1 MSDLEEPGRRH
12 LHPQQPAIE
21 DGVASEGSAQQGS
34 STGDDAPEVDAMTD
48 EVEATERTE
57 PAAAPSSRS
66 RRASQTATAGRGRKK
81 QAKQRSAG
89 RTALRES
96 VIVLGTAL
104 VLSLLIKT
112 FIAQAFFIPSQSMEP
127 TLTRGDR
134 VLVSR
139 LAPGPLDLNRGDIVV
154 FVDPGGWINAAPTQP
169 NALRD
174 AFTTV
179 GEFIGLLPQNTGEH
193 LIKRT
198 IGMPGDHVVCCN
210 PQGLITVNDVPIIE
224 PYVVDGAV
232 PSEKEFDKIVPPDH
246 IFVLGDNRPNSGDS
260 RYNEGSPG
268 GGMVPLENVVGV
280 AKATIWPL
288 DRWTILRNPGDTFRD
303 VPDPAP

>member
-12 LHPQQPAIE
+12 FPQQEPAIE
-21 DGVASEGSAQQGS
+21 DGVATEGSSVPDPVDEGAVS
-34 STGDDAPEVDAMTD
+34 DEKPTALPSTSG
-48 EVEATERTE
+48 
-57 PAAAPSSRS
+57 S
-66 RRASQTATAGRGRKK
+66 RRDAKESASRRGRK
-81 QAKQRSAG
+81 AAPKQRSAG

-112 FIAQAFFIPSQSMEP
+112 FIAQAFFIHSQSMEP
-127 TLTRGDR
+127 TLIKGDR

-154 FVDPGGWINAAPTQP
+154 FVDPGGWINAAPTEP

-174 AFTTV
+174 VITSV

-198 IGMPGDHVVCCN
+198 IGLPGDHVVCCN
-210 PQGLITVNDVPIIE
+210 PQGLITINDVPIVE
-224 PYVVDGAV
+224 PYVIDGAV
-232 PSEKEFDKIVPPDH
+232 PSEIAFDKVVPPEH

-268 GGMVPLENVVGV
+268 GGMVPLSNVVGV
-280 AKATIWPL
+280 AKATIWPF

-303 VPDPAP
+303 VPEPTP

>member
-12 LHPQQPAIE
+12 MLPQQPPIE
-21 DGVASEGSAQQGS
+21 DSVASEGSSVVNPVSEGDS
-34 STGDDAPEVDAMTD
+34 SDETPAPEPGKGRRDVN
-48 EVEATERTE
+48 E
-57 PAAAPSSRS
+57 PSTR
-66 RRASQTATAGRGRKK
+66 RGRKP
-81 QAKQRSAG
+81 AATQRSAG

-127 TLTRGDR
+127 TLIKGDR

-154 FVDPGGWINAAPTQP
+154 FVDPGGWINAAPTEP
-169 NALRD
+169 NPVSD
-174 AFTTV
+174 VITSV

-210 PQGLITVNDVPIIE
+210 PQGLITINDVPIVE
-224 PYVVDGAV
+224 PYVIDGAV
-232 PSEKEFDKIVPPDH
+232 PSEKTFDKVVPPDH

-268 GGMVPLENVVGV
+268 GGMVPLSNVVGV
-280 AKATIWPL
+280 AKATIWPF

-303 VPDPAP
+303 VPNPTP